1 MSDKEI
7 IISRYLVYSS
17 FGGGLSITDEA
28 LKLYYG
34 EDYVI
39 QYNGINRN
47 DLIRK
52 DPAFYNIIRQLGI
65 SKTFYINCLDHNV
78 NYCPINF
85 VEFYTNS
92 SPNLIPFD
100 LWFSPN
106 IHEYDG
112 LESVRE
118 VRMLS
123 PQIDYMKKIQQ
134 TIVLTSDE
142 RCLKYEEILGLEPPV
157 IKYRT
162 VELKD
167 VFDWL

>member
-1 MSDKEI
+1 MSETET

-17 FGGGLSITDEA
+17 FGGGLSITNEA

-39 QYNGINRN
+39 RYNVIHRN
-47 DLIRK
+47 DQIRK
-52 DPAFYNIIRQLGI
+52 DPAFYNIIRKLGI
-65 SKTFYINCLDHNV
+65 SKTFYIGCFDYNDKC
-78 NYCPINF
+78 CPINF

-106 IHEYDG
+106 INEYDG

-134 TIVLTSDE
+134 STDLTSLE
-142 RCLKYEEILGLEPPV
+142 RCLKYEEILGLEPPI

-162 VELKD
+162 VKLKD
-167 VFDWL
+167 VIDCL